1 MDLFKQITEVY
12 SDLTEKDFN
21 PKKGSILLQ
30 DDGDGVQ
37 YISKWDYSK
46 PILDGLKLGK

>member
-1 MDLFKQITEVY
+1 MDL
-12 SDLTEKDFN
+12 LTKIIGIYDELSVQDFY
-21 PKKGSILLQ
+21 PGTGSILLS

-46 PILDGLKLGK
+46 PLPEGLKLGK